1 MQLAAFLCV
10 ICVICGRIFT
20 QEYSIYHQ
28 RNPMYLPQISQTIA
42 DKTRN
47 TKPQLQTVFLCEI
60 MQQSCIPLRNLRYL
74 RENNTQEYSIYIA
87 PNETTVSL
95 ADHADNRSRNNNND
109 SWRNPIYFYR
119 LFTFRYIAL
128 LILSALK
135 FTSIPK
141 RLLASLR

>member
-1 MQLAAFLCV
+1 MSLADN
-10 ICVICGRIFT
+10 R
-20 QEYSIYHQ
+20 
-28 RNPMYLPQISQTIA
+28 R
-42 DKTRN
+42 RN

>member
-1 MQLAAFLCV
+1 MQPC
-10 ICVICGRIFT
+10 
-20 QEYSIYHQ
+20 
-28 RNPMYLPQISQTIA
+28 
-42 DKTRN
+42 
-47 TKPQLQTVFLCEI
+47 
-60 MQQSCIPLRNLRYL
+60 CIPLRDLRYL